1 MEDAAIL
8 FDKGL
13 CGVVENIVV
22 EVLFLGTLINGG

>member
-22 EVLFLGTLINGG
+22 EVIFLRTFNGG